1 MPPGADAVTGQ
12 HRLVGHARR
21 GEALHHELI
30 DLAGRAAWCQLVI
43 GSVVDVADQR
53 VLTTLLRARRADHGT
68 SRLMAGIALYV
79 GHVIGADRIARRK
92 WKIAFSGIGNRVA
105 LRVENSVCALSA
117 AG

>member
-30 DLAGRAAWCQLVI
+30 DLAGRAAWYQLVI
-43 GSVVDVADQR
+43 GGVVDVADQR
-53 VLTTLLRARRADHGT
+53 VLTTLLGARRADHGT
-68 SRLMAGIALYV
+68 SRLMTGITLHI
-79 GHVIGADRIARRK
+79 GHVIGADGVPLRK

-105 LRVENSVCALSA
+105 LGVEN
-117 AG
+117 